1 VLLANMRPVDERE
14 LSRVVAEA
22 AATRTPMTVAGG
34 NSKQAIGRPVNTSA
48 TLSSRGLRGVTL
60 YEPSE
65 MVMSARAG
73 TSLEQIED
81 SLAARN
87 QMLAFEPVE
96 LAPLAGG
103 EPGQATIA
111 GVFATNISG
120 ARRVRAG
127 AARDHLLGVRA
138 VNGRGE
144 LFKAGGRVMKNVTG
158 YDLCR
163 GLAGSWGTLAVMTEV
178 TFKVVPMPED
188 TATLILLGL
197 PDEIAMEVMC
207 AAMGTP
213 FEVSGAVHLQPSLVA
228 RLWHEGLR
236 RQGQA
241 VTALRLENFAK
252 SVAYRKDRLKDHL
265 KAYGE
270 IHDLDRQN
278 SLALWGELRQL
289 SVLQGSTAPVWRIST
304 APTAG
309 PKVVAAIAA
318 YMECRAFY
326 DWSGGLIWAEVLPTT
341 DAGAADIRRVIA
353 THGGHATLIRAEPQV
368 RSAVEVFQPLE
379 TGLERLSRKLKA
391 AFDPAGILNPG
402 RMYAG
407 F

>member
-1 VLLANMRPVDERE
+1 MLLANMRPVDERE